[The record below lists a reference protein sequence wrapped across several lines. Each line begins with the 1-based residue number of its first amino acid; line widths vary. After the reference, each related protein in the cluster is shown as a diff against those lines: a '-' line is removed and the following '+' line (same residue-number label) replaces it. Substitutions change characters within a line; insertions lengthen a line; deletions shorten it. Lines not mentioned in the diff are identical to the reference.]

1 VTLRITTLRATGGQ
15 VVMVDGRLDA
25 RGVEDLER
33 IVAELSG
40 PFHLELAGLRS
51 ADETGL
57 DALRALRARGIA
69 LTGVSHYFRLLLGAV
84 DRHKVPEPPSSPRG
98 RRRDRGARQPPRKP

>member
-1 VTLRITTLRATGGQ
+1 MI
-15 VVMVDGRLDA
+15 DGRLDT

-33 IVAELSG
+33 VVAELSG
-40 PFHLELAGLRS
+40 PFRLELAGLRS

-69 LTGVSHYFRLLLGAV
+69 LTGVSHYFGLLLGAG
-84 DRHKVPEPPSSPRG
+84 DRTRDPPSSPGGARG
-98 RRRDRGARQPPRKP
+98 DRGARRRPRKP